1 MAAHGENPM
10 AVDSLCSEA
19 MATQLTD
26 VLAPASL
33 TPAERRVV
41 ERVVEGLREGLGPS
55 LHAIWLYGSRA
66 RGETPHPESDI
77 DLMVLADGSRWQIGL
92 MATELAHEIAPAEGV
107 SPVWYSF
114 SVRTPEWLRG
124 RREIRSFFIAE
135 VDRDKLVLYGS
146 GLE

>member
-1 MAAHGENPM
+1 
-10 AVDSLCSEA
+10 
-19 MATQLTD
+19 MATQLSD

-33 TPAERRVV
+33 ADPERRVV
-41 ERVVEGLREGLGPS
+41 ERLVERLPEELGS
-55 LHAIWLYGSRA
+55 ELHAIWLYGSRA

-77 DLMVLADGSRWQIGL
+77 DLMVLADGGPEQI
-92 MATELAHEIAPAEGV
+92 AQTAIKLAYEIAPTEGV

>member
-1 MAAHGENPM
+1 M
-10 AVDSLCSEA
+10 V
-19 MATQLTD
+19 TQLSD

-33 TPAERRVV
+33 THAERRVV
-41 ERVVEGLREGLGPS
+41 ERLVELLRDELGS
-55 LHAIWLYGSRA
+55 DLHAIWLYGSRA

-77 DLMVLADGSRWQIGL
+77 DLMVLADGDSSRYGMKAIELVNGL
-92 MATELAHEIAPAEGV
+92 AAAEGV

-114 SVRTPEWLRG
+114 FIETPKWLRG

-135 VDRDKLVLYGS
+135 VDRDKIVLYGS

>member
-1 MAAHGENPM
+1 M
-10 AVDSLCSEA
+10 V
-19 MATQLTD
+19 TQLSD

-41 ERVVEGLREGLGPS
+41 ERLVERLREELGPD
-55 LHAIWLYGSRA
+55 LHAIWLFGSRA

-77 DLMVLADGSRWQIGL
+77 DLMVLADGSRLQIGL
-92 MATELAHEIAPAEGV
+92 TAIELAHEIAPAEGV
-107 SPVWYSF
+107 SPAWYSF

>member
-1 MAAHGENPM
+1 
-10 AVDSLCSEA
+10 

-41 ERVVEGLREGLGPS
+41 ERVVERLREELGPA

-66 RGETPHPESDI
+66 RGETPHPESDV
-77 DLMVLADGSRWQIGL
+77 DLMVLADGSRQQIGL

-107 SPVWYSF
+107 SPAWYSF

>member
-1 MAAHGENPM
+1 
-10 AVDSLCSEA
+10 
-19 MATQLTD
+19 MATQISD

-33 TPAERRVV
+33 SDAERRVLELLV
-41 ERVVEGLREGLGPS
+41 ERLRDELGS
-55 LHAIWLYGSRA
+55 ELHAIWLYGSRA

-77 DLMVLADGSRWQIGL
+77 DLMVLADGSFWDIGL
-92 MATELAHEIAPAEGV
+92 MATELAYEIAPAEGV

-135 VDRDKLVLYGS
+135 VDRDKIVLYGS

>member
-1 MAAHGENPM
+1 MVA
-10 AVDSLCSEA
+10 
-19 MATQLTD
+19 QLSD

-33 TPAERRVV
+33 THAERRVV
-41 ERVVEGLREGLGPS
+41 ERLVELLRDELGS
-55 LHAIWLYGSRA
+55 DLHAIWLFGSRA
-66 RGETPHPESDI
+66 RGEPPHPESDI
-77 DLMVLADGSRWQIGL
+77 DLMVLADGSRWQIGI
-92 MATELAHEIAPAEGV
+92 MATELAYQIAPAEGI
-107 SPVWYSF
+107 SPAWYSF

>member
-1 MAAHGENPM
+1 MTP
-10 AVDSLCSEA
+10 
-19 MATQLTD
+19 TQLAD
-26 VLAPASL
+26 ALAPASL

-41 ERVVEGLREGLGPS
+41 ERVVERLREELGS
-55 LHAIWLYGSRA
+55 NLHAIWLFGSRA

-77 DLMVLADGSRWQIGL
+77 DLMVFADGSRLQIGL
-92 MATELAHEIAPAEGV
+92 MATELAHEIAPDEGV
-107 SPVWYSF
+107 SPTWYSF

>member
-1 MAAHGENPM
+1 
-10 AVDSLCSEA
+10 
-19 MATQLTD
+19 MATQLSD

-33 TPAERRVV
+33 TDGERRVV
-41 ERVVEGLREGLGPS
+41 ERLVKRLPDELDSE

-66 RGETPHPESDI
+66 RGEPPHPESDI
-77 DLMVLADGSRWQIGL
+77 DLMVLADGSPSQIAQTAIGL
-92 MATELAHEIAPAEGV
+92 AYEIAPAEGV

-135 VDRDKLVLYGS
+135 VDRDKIVLYGS

>member
-1 MAAHGENPM
+1 MVA
-10 AVDSLCSEA
+10 
-19 MATQLTD
+19 QLSD

-33 TPAERRVV
+33 SQAERRVV
-41 ERVVEGLREGLGPS
+41 ERVVDRLIEELGS
-55 LHAIWLYGSRA
+55 DLHAIWLYGSRA

-77 DLMVLADGSRWQIGL
+77 DLMVLADGGDHRYG
-92 MATELAHEIAPAEGV
+92 MKAMELAYEIAPAEGV

-114 SVRTPEWLRG
+114 FVETPEWLRG

-135 VDRDKLVLYGS
+135 VDRDKIVLYGS